1 MALGLPKDP
10 AGQKKLLIGLLPI
23 LLLGGYYQFM
33 HAGANGKAAEVE
45 TLQTR
50 YDELSAK
57 NDQARA
63 KTSPAAVRDMRQKLD
78 LWQQHLVQL
87 EELIPQ
93 REEVPALLYAMSE
106 RASQAGIDLVK
117 YTPEGEEQQNYY
129 TQQTYAVRVV
139 GTYHA
144 IGRFLAMTGSL
155 PRIITATE
163 ARLSM
168 PAVLNQNRRPEA
180 APRLQLD
187 FKIHTYIIPP
197 TEATTPTTP
206 TANAGA

>member
-1 MALGLPKDP
+1 MAIGLPKDP
-10 AGQKKLLIGLLPI
+10 AGQKKLIMGLIPI
-23 LLLGGYYQFM
+23 LLLGAYYQFV
-33 HAGANGKAAEVE
+33 HGGDNGKAAEVE
-45 TLQTR
+45 RLETR
-50 YDELSAK
+50 YESLSTK
-57 NDQARA
+57 NEGMRAR
-63 KTSPAAVRDMRQKLD
+63 TSPAAVRDLRQKID

-87 EELIPQ
+87 EQLIPH
-93 REEVPALLYAMSE
+93 REEVPALLFSMSE
-106 RASQAGIDLVK
+106 RASRAGIDLVK
-117 YTPEGEEQQNYY
+117 YTPEGEVQQQYY

-139 GTYHA
+139 GSYHS

-163 ARLSM
+163 ARLQRA
-168 PAVLNQNRRPEA
+168 PGLNQNLRPGA

-197 TEATTPTTP
+197 SETASSTA